1 MTWESAQ
8 LVLFSSLKRERDL
21 VFKAGEFEI
30 IPPGFCSLFQEEV
43 SIHDTET
50 ALYEIRQLP

>member
-1 MTWESAQ
+1 M
-8 LVLFSSLKRERDL
+8 ERDL

-30 IPPGFCSLFQEEV
+30 ISPGFCSLFQEEV

-50 ALYEIRQLP
+50 VWNQTITLNLNFLISKIDS